1 MDPSEFWE
9 MSPQEFW
16 LLADEKQPEERIGSI
31 RKSTF
36 DRLGAMLDA

>member
-1 MDPSEFWE
+1 

-16 LLADEKQPEERIGSI
+16 VLVEEKQPEERVGKM

-36 DRLGAMLDA
+36 DRLSRMLDDA